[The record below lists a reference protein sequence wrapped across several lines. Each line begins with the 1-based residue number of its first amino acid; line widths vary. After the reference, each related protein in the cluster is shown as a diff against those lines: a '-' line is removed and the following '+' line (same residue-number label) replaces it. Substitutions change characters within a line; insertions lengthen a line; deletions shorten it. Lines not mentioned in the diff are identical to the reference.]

1 MAKTK
6 ELTPKQKIFCEQY
19 VFDWNATRA
28 AKEAGYSEKTA
39 YSIGQEN
46 LKKPE
51 IQDYIEE
58 IQSDLSKLAGVSAL
72 RNLNEL
78 KKIAYSTLQNYHSN
92 WMTLEAWDKVSAE
105 DKAAISELSHVT
117 TGSGEYAK
125 TVVKFKLHDKG
136 RAIEA
141 INKMLGFNSPE
152 KFDHTT
158 KGKKITQ
165 PDLSANIISKLIDR
179 L

>member
-1 MAKTK
+1 MAKG
-6 ELTPKQKIFCEQY
+6 EVINAKQKIFCEEY
-19 VFDWNATRA
+19 VIDWNATRA
-28 AKEAGYSEKTA
+28 AIVAGYSEKTA
-39 YSIGQEN
+39 AEMGYEN
-46 LKKPE
+46 LRKPH
-51 IQDYIEE
+51 IQAYIEE
-58 IQSDLSKLAGVSAL
+58 IQRDLSKLAGVSAL

-92 WMTLEAWDKVSAE
+92 WMTLEDWDKVSAD
-105 DKAAISELSHVT
+105 DKAAISEMSHVT
-117 TGSGEYAK
+117 TGTGKFAK

-141 INKMLGFNSPE
+141 INKMLGFNSPD
-152 KFDHTT
+152 KIDHTT

-165 PDLSANIISKLIDR
+165 PDLSGKIIDKLIDR